1 MSLDQW
7 FEDQSANQISDPDDP
22 LCGMPGVV
30 PMLLAAFASSVALTV
45 FVCVLFR

>member
-7 FEDQSANQISDPDDP
+7 FDDQADSTAQDDDP

-30 PMLLAAFASSVALTV
+30 PMLLSALASSVALTV
-45 FVCVLFR
+45 FVYVLFR